1 MARGTLARVRRL
13 TLSLSSLVVLVGCG
27 AGRAQQGPEP
37 EAPYV
42 PPPETCAAPALDEP
56 FTFAPCSEGSG
67 VFGAWSLDGLGLPGY
82 DYGLDQ
88 HADARASFVNTEGLD
103 RRDHWHAIGNERVN
117 ALFSN
122 DGYVELVT
130 QDRGVSYLGK
140 YDEEAGNFAGG
151 YAFLDDGQESWSTLY
166 ASRPE
171 GSVARRRFGMGY
183 AETSLT
189 YRGVRALRRTYAPDG
204 DAPLVLSDLVLENL
218 SGEPKSLRTYEH
230 WDVAR
235 RPIEIE
241 WVASDDPF
249 AGISKQLRDK
259 RDGTNARLDEQVSF
273 DAAASRLEL
282 RRSFAEGVEPLPA
295 EAPSPAEERPGD
307 PFLALL
313 AGPKVVDTFTHQAS
327 FFGDGGRDAPSAV
340 AARASGEGAASG
352 PRGAPTNGLGQPR
365 TFVLAHDVELAPGE
379 ATTLRYAFGYAPMGE
394 PFEVEPSLADAG
406 RDLVRERS
414 QALGERLLY
423 LAVDGEPALHR
434 ELAWHASQLEVSVG
448 RREYFAPE
456 AGGPAVRVVPQ
467 GSAYLYLHGADG
479 AARDLG
485 LFAAPLVYTH
495 PSLARDELAMNMMVT
510 HEDGRISYAFQG
522 HGMLDDALG
531 FHEAPSDLTLF
542 FLWALAEYVGATG
555 DVAFLDAPMPFYPLA
570 ESAPA
575 TTWDH
580 VTLAVRHLFD
590 VVGTGEHGLVRVQTG
605 DWSDGIVVEAP
616 DRELAI
622 AAGESVPNTLMA
634 IAILPRV
641 AELVASRDPEL
652 AQEITSRVSELGA
665 AVVTSGWA
673 GDFYGRAYF
682 GDGVLRYADV
692 PNLEAQVWAL
702 IGDTFPD
709 EGDGGAGARARTLA
723 AIEAELDGPSPTGA
737 TLLPGGQ
744 VWPAISGL
752 LTEGYAVTDPE
763 RALGHLARNTM
774 TAHAKAFPE
783 VWYGIWS
790 GPDGLWSAEGPL
802 PGQAWWSQVTPMSD
816 FPTMNNNQHAMPL
829 YAALRLAGL
838 RALGDGLSVEPRL
851 PRDFSLRTQ
860 LVDLDV
866 RAGLVRGV
874 WRPVP
879 GVPRT
884 LRLAAPPGGSLG
896 QVEVAGQALTPA
908 PGASSLEVT
917 VVNDGAGVPFELGG

>member
-1 MARGTLARVRRL
+1 VRA
-13 TLSLSSLVVLVGCG
+13 LSLLGPLGLSVLVACG
-27 AGRAQQGPEP
+27 EGRSQQGPEP
-37 EAPYV
+37 EPPYV
-42 PPPETCAAPALDEP
+42 PPPEACDAPSLDAP
-56 FTFAPCSEGSG
+56 YAFAPCSEGSG
-67 VFGAWSLDGLGLPGY
+67 IFGSWSLDGLGLPGY

-88 HADARASFVNTEGLD
+88 HADLRAAFVNTEGLD

-122 DGYVELVT
+122 DGYVELAT
-130 QDRGVSYLGK
+130 QDRGLSYVSK
-140 YDEEAGNFAGG
+140 YDAASGNFAGG
-151 YAFLDDGQESWSTLY
+151 YGFVDDGEETWSTLY
-166 ASRPE
+166 ASRPP
-171 GSVARRRFGMGY
+171 GSIARRRFGMGY
-183 AETSLT
+183 AESELT
-189 YRGVRALRRTYAPDG
+189 HREVRVLRRTWAPDG
-204 DAPLVLSDLVLENL
+204 DAPFVLSDVVLENL
-218 SGEPKSLRTYEH
+218 SGAPKTLRTYEH
-230 WDVAR
+230 WDVGR

-249 AGISKQLRDK
+249 EGISQQLRDK
-259 RDGTNARLDEQVSF
+259 RDGQNARLDEVVTF

-282 RRSFAEGVEPLPA
+282 RRSFADGVEPPPA
-295 EAPSPAEERPGD
+295 DEPSPFEERPGD
-307 PFLALL
+307 PFLSLL
-313 AGPKVVDTFTHQAS
+313 AGPAVRDTFTEQAV
-327 FFGDGGRDAPSAV
+327 FFGDGGLHAPSAV
-340 AARASGEGAASG
+340 GARASGEGASSG
-352 PRGAPTNGLGQPR
+352 PRGAPKSGLGQPR

-394 PFEVEPSLADAG
+394 PVTLDPTLADPG
-406 RDLVRERS
+406 RDLLRERS
-414 QALGERLLY
+414 LALAGRLLY
-423 LAVDGEPALHR
+423 LAIDGEPALHR

-456 AGGPAVRVVPQ
+456 PGGPAVRVVPQ

-531 FHEAPSDLTLF
+531 FHAAPSDLTLF

-570 ESAPA
+570 TSAPA

-641 AELVASRDPEL
+641 AELVAARDPAL
-652 AQEITSRVSELGA
+652 AQEITSRVSALGE
-665 AVVTSGWA
+665 AVVTGGWA

-702 IGDTFPD
+702 VGDTFPD
-709 EGDGGAGARARTLA
+709 EGDGGAGARGRTLA
-723 AIEAELDGPSPTGA
+723 AIEAELDLPSPTGA
-737 TLLPGGQ
+737 TLLPDGQ
-744 VWPAISGL
+744 VWPAVSCL

-763 RALGHLARNTM
+763 RALSHLARNTM
-774 TAHAKAFPE
+774 AAHAKAFPE

-790 GPDGLWSAEGPL
+790 GPDGLWSSGGPL

-838 RALGDGLSVEPRL
+838 RARGDGLSVEPRL
-851 PRDFSLRTQ
+851 PRDFTLRTQ
-860 LVDLDV
+860 LVDLEV
-866 RAGLVRGV
+866 RGGAVRGV

-884 LRLAAPPGGSLG
+884 LRLAPPPGGSLG
-896 QVEVAGQALTPA
+896 QVKVGGQTIVPA
-908 PGASSLEVT
+908 PGASSIEVT
-917 VVNDGAGVPFELGG
+917 VTSDGEGVAFELGA